1 MEGLRSIVVVL
12 MFFLIS
18 LSIGGFSQEWRRE
31 IVEEEVLNPF
41 PVTGDLDRDGDEDIV
56 TMDGEAVICY
66 ENLLAWGWRRHVVDP
81 DFPGVTKGSIDVLDL
96 DSDEDLDLVINS
108 WTEPGVLVWYEN
120 VWEGWDKHI
129 IVQTQSIL
137 ANRFSS
143 FGDMDN
149 DADVDIVTCTKDEE
163 GRVLLYENREEGWQE
178 HEIASLNG
186 PGSWSTISDVNG
198 DRNLDIVVGTVEG
211 DIILLLHRESKD
223 YVQVIIND
231 YEKIPI
237 ARLRGSE
244 KGLCADIDGDSDV
257 DILTHSSILNLVVYY
272 ENPRWN
278 QRIISDNVPDGIPQP
293 RIGDVGDIDKD
304 GDLDL
309 SYGATNEMGW
319 FENDPKAGE
328 WQRHIIDFS
337 RASLAP
343 TVVRDMDLDS
353 DLDIVAFKFNDP
365 IEVGD
370 VRIYK
375 NQLEGPISDVQDLI
389 ASDSKLPSNYPNPF
403 NPTTTI
409 AFELPRTEQVS
420 LEIYNSIG
428 QRVTTLVS
436 KQLPAGRYHYS
447 WDASG
452 FASGIYIYRLEAGQ
466 FKQTR
471 KMLLIR

>member
-1 MEGLRSIVVVL
+1 M
-12 MFFLIS
+12 
-18 LSIGGFSQEWRRE
+18 
-31 IVEEEVLNPF
+31 
-41 PVTGDLDRDGDEDIV
+41 
-56 TMDGEAVICY
+56 
-66 ENLLAWGWRRHVVDP
+66 
-81 DFPGVTKGSIDVLDL
+81 
-96 DSDEDLDLVINS
+96 
-108 WTEPGVLVWYEN
+108 
-120 VWEGWDKHI
+120 
-129 IVQTQSIL
+129 
-137 ANRFSS
+137 
-143 FGDMDN
+143 
-149 DADVDIVTCTKDEE
+149 DIVTCTKDEE

-309 SYGATNEMGW
+309 TYGATNEMGW

-353 DLDIVAFKFNDP
+353 DL
-365 IEVGD
+365 
-370 VRIYK
+370 
-375 NQLEGPISDVQDLI
+375 
-389 ASDSKLPSNYPNPF
+389 
-403 NPTTTI
+403 
-409 AFELPRTEQVS
+409 
-420 LEIYNSIG
+420 
-428 QRVTTLVS
+428 
-436 KQLPAGRYHYS
+436 
-447 WDASG
+447 
-452 FASGIYIYRLEAGQ
+452 
-466 FKQTR
+466 
-471 KMLLIR
+471 